1 MSGAEESPNAM
12 ETDDESHSGNKSP
25 VIQLSTTAQK
35 RRTSR
40 QKKHTNFGQQHAA
53 MRKARATH
61 HERVAPCA
69 RSRSGSESSSPVCAA
84 KKKGR
89 KRNSI
94 VWNHCTQKTIDGQDV
109 TSCNYC
115 VNTRWSL

>member
-1 MSGAEESPNAM
+1 MDGCFKNPFSAVLLHGLWLKENNMSGAEESPNAM

-61 HERVAPCA
+61 HERVASRA

-84 KKKGR
+84 KK
-89 KRNSI
+89 
-94 VWNHCTQKTIDGQDV
+94 
-109 TSCNYC
+109 
-115 VNTRWSL
+115 